1 MTRCEFSLG
10 EDNRISGFCISGHSG
25 YAEAGSDILCASI
38 RAAVTV
44 AECTITDVCGV
55 RAKVRDDETKP
66 RTSLTL
72 PASYDNEE
80 PVQAVLVGLLNYLMA
95 LRDEYPDY
103 IEVLEV

>member
-1 MTRCEFSLG
+1 MTRCEFSFG
-10 EDNRISGFCISGHSG
+10 EESQVTGFCISGHSG

-72 PASYDNEE
+72 PASYEYEE
-80 PVQAVLVGLLNYLMA
+80 AVQAVLAGLLNYLMA

>member
-10 EDNRISGFCISGHSG
+10 ADNQITGFCVSGHSG

-44 AECTITDVCGV
+44 TECTITDVCGV
-55 RAKVRDDETKP
+55 KAKVRDDESKP

-72 PASYDNEE
+72 PASYENEDA
-80 PVQAVLVGLLNYLMA
+80 VQAVLVGLLNYLIA